1 MARPSTVSRQNGSSA
16 VRHFFICNSNMTTR
30 PDEIADAQDAMSK
43 LLGNTVIC
51 TLDDRSLEGTFVCL
65 DRLKNIILS
74 SVTETRSVPLK
85 EYGAYLEGLDPPV
98 IDAGEADGKDDI
110 VDENGCVV
118 VTRKLSQA
126 FAPGA
131 RLVKVEVTP
140 KAWNRTQAAA
150 PV

>member
-1 MARPSTVSRQNGSSA
+1 
-16 VRHFFICNSNMTTR
+16 MTTR
-30 PDEIADAQDAMSK
+30 PDEVADAQEAVSK

-51 TLDDRSLEGTFVCL
+51 TLDDGRSLEGTLVCL

-74 SVTETRSVPLK
+74 SVTETRKVPVT

-98 IDAGEADGKDDI
+98 IDASQLDEKEGVI
-110 VDENGCVV
+110 DENGSVV

-131 RLVKVEVTP
+131 RLVKVEVTE
-140 KAWNRTQAAA
+140 KTWDRTQAAA
-150 PV
+150 AAESK

>member
-1 MARPSTVSRQNGSSA
+1 
-16 VRHFFICNSNMTTR
+16 MTTR
-30 PDEIADAQDAMSK
+30 PDEIADAPQDAMSK

-65 DRLKNIILS
+65 DQLKNIILS

-98 IDAGEADGKDDI
+98 IDAGGKEDI

-131 RLVKVEVTP
+131 RLVKIEVTQ
-140 KAWNRTQAAA
+140 KAWNRTQTAA

>member
-1 MARPSTVSRQNGSSA
+1 
-16 VRHFFICNSNMTTR
+16 MTTR
-30 PDEIADAQDAMSK
+30 PGEIADAQDAMSK

-51 TLDDRSLEGTFVCL
+51 TLDDDRSLEGTFVCL

-98 IDAGEADGKDDI
+98 IDAGEADGKEDI
-110 VDENGCVV
+110 ADENGCVV

-131 RLVKVEVTP
+131 RLVKIEVTQ
-140 KAWNRTQAAA
+140 KAWNRTQTAA